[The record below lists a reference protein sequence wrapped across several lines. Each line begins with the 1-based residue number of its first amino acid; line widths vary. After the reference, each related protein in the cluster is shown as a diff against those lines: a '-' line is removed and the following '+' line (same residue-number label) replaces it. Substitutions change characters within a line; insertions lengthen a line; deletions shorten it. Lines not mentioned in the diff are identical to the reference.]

1 MANTSQPLLNF
12 LRGRRDD
19 RGAMASLRCALVEG
33 KRHRAWP
40 LLARFQGVGS
50 DFRALAVQLV
60 AGLYASHP
68 DECDN
73 GDLGSTCRAF
83 LSVDERLVI
92 GSKGEPGPVSRRMQH
107 LLAAEG
113 EEVFPRV
120 LRLVLRAKAEG
131 VPVNYG
137 QLLEDL
143 MQWRYDPDAVRVR
156 WARGFWAATGT
167 V

>member
-1 MANTSQPLLNF
+1 MANSFNSLLAF
-12 LRGRRDD
+12 LRGHRDD
-19 RGAMASLRCALVEG
+19 RGAMASLRCALVDG

-40 LLARFQGVGS
+40 LLARFHGIGS

-68 DECDN
+68 EECDQ

-83 LSVDERLVI
+83 LSDDERLMI
-92 GSKGEPGPVSRRMQH
+92 SKGEPGPVSRRMQH

-113 EEVFPRV
+113 EEVLQRV
-120 LRLVLRAKAEG
+120 VRLVLRAKAAS

-137 QLLEDL
+137 RLLEDL
-143 MQWRYDPDAVRVR
+143 MQWHDDPQAVRVR
-156 WARGFWAATGT
+156 WARNFWVVREAT
-167 V
+167 

>member
-1 MANTSQPLLNF
+1 MANTSRTVLDF
-12 LRGRRDD
+12 LRGHRDD
-19 RGAMASLRCALVEG
+19 RGAMATLRCALIDA

-40 LLARFQGVGS
+40 ILARFDGIGS
-50 DFRALAVQLV
+50 DFRALTVQLI

-68 DECDN
+68 DECNN

-83 LSVDERLVI
+83 ASEAERSMI
-92 GSKGEPGPVSRRMQH
+92 DSKGELGPVSRRMQH

-156 WARGFWAATGT
+156 WARGFWVATGA

>member
-1 MANTSQPLLNF
+1 VSNPFNSLLAF
-12 LRGRRDD
+12 LRGHRDD
-19 RGAMASLRCALVEG
+19 RGAMASLRCALVDG

-40 LLARFQGVGS
+40 LLARFHGIGS

-68 DECDN
+68 EECDQ

-83 LSVDERLVI
+83 LSDDERLMI
-92 GSKGEPGPVSRRMQH
+92 SKGEPGPVSRRMQH

-113 EEVFPRV
+113 EEVLQRV
-120 LRLVLRAKAEG
+120 VRLVLRAKAAS

-137 QLLEDL
+137 RLLEDL
-143 MQWRYDPDAVRVR
+143 MQWHDDPQAVRVR
-156 WARGFWAATGT
+156 WARNFWVVREAT
-167 V
+167 

>member
-1 MANTSQPLLNF
+1 MANASEPLLEF
-12 LRGRRDD
+12 LRERRED
-19 RGAMASLRCALVEG
+19 RGAMASLRCALVES

-40 LLARFQGVGS
+40 LLARFRGIGT
-50 DFRALAVQLV
+50 DPRALAVQLV

-68 DECDN
+68 EECHQ

-83 LSVDERLVI
+83 LTEEERQEMELT
-92 GSKGEPGPVSRRMQH
+92 GRPGPICRRVQH

-113 EEVFPRV
+113 EEVLQRV
-120 LRLVLRAKAEG
+120 LRLVLRAKAEN

-143 MQWRYDPDAVRVR
+143 MRWHFNPEAIRVR
-156 WARGFWAATGT
+156 WARSFWAPREAP
-167 V
+167 